1 MMTIT
6 KEIIIAFESFIV
18 DAEKSESTQSNYLRC
33 VKRFAFWLGNQE
45 ISKKL
50 VLEYKELM
58 TEKYKIA
65 TVNGIISA
73 LNSFFDFLQM
83 NNLKVKTL
91 KKQKEIFCSKE
102 KELSKSE
109 YERLLD
115 AALSKGDK
123 RLFYIMQTIC
133 STGIR
138 ISELKFV
145 TVQAIKDKYAE
156 VRCKGKNRIVILPNE
171 LCESLKRYAHKH
183 GIVEGCIFTTKSGKA
198 INRSNVWN
206 QMKKLCTIAKV
217 LADKVFPHNLRHLF
231 ARTYYSLQKDVVRLA
246 DILGHSSINTT
257 RIYTLESGDV
267 HRRQIQKLG
276 LVVLRE

>member
-6 KEIIIAFESFIV
+6 KEIIIAFESYMV
-18 DAEKSESTQSNYLRC
+18 DAEKSESTQTNYIRC
-33 VKRFAFWLGNQE
+33 IKRFTCWLAE
-45 ISKKL
+45 RELSKKL
-50 VLEYKELM
+50 VLQYKEEM

-65 TVNGIISA
+65 SVNGIISA
-73 LNSFFDFLQM
+73 LNSFFEFLQM
-83 NNLKVKTL
+83 SNLKVKTL

-102 KELSKSE
+102 KEISKTE

-115 AALSKGDK
+115 AALKKGDK

-138 ISELKFV
+138 ISELKYV
-145 TVQAIKDKYAE
+145 TVQALKDKYAE
-156 VRCKGKNRIVILPNE
+156 VRCKGKNRVVILPNE
-171 LCESLKRYAHKH
+171 LCTSLRKYAQKQ
-183 GIVEGCIFTTKSGKA
+183 GIVDGCIFITRSGKA
-198 INRSNVWN
+198 MNRSNIWN